1 MAGISTSAKDGTLTL
16 NKTAKSLQEIAGID
30 IFADRQTGQVKDMV
44 TILDELQAKWHTFTE
59 EEQLG
64 LANAIAGKQQASAF
78 QALMV
83 NFKTFKQMQEDFAN
97 NNHIG
102 SMTQEN
108 ERYINSLAGKLNHL
122 KEVWVSIG
130 TTIVNSDFTYSL
142 LDGVIALSEGIEK
155 VVKVI
160 DELGITFPTV
170 VTLFGALTSTLK
182 KSNSITSIV
191 DVFGG
196 INKEMTITGK
206 LTSTLSSGLSRG
218 VGLLANFVK
227 QGLLIGGVTV
237 LVSGLAKSWDY
248 FKNRLE
254 NTKKE
259 LEEVEKT
266 QIETLNA
273 NKNKLN
279 VLETTGRKYEEL
291 ANKAEKTAEEEAE
304 MLKLGNELAEVLP
317 SIKIGT
323 DEEGNAIISMTNNM
337 EGYIDSV
344 KEAINQQEKLLLGT
358 RIEQLDNNIELLK
371 KGNKEKSKVQEDY
384 NKALEKNKKNLLSI
398 LEVANES
405 EATEI
410 RDKNQEVKKLLQDR
424 LDIEAKY
431 SAEYAEKQENI
442 IKIAQETKQ
451 GIDTLW
457 KDSLDKL
464 VITEPIDLDKLKQSI
479 QDFSNALNFN
489 NLAPQDNSSIKEI
502 FREIPELVQQGSL
515 DIQSFTK
522 KLQEINNEF
531 AKDGNAKKYNSSI
544 KELAEEFSKVGNW
557 DIVAITKLF
566 DKISDSSLEGATALD
581 RFLESFGKTRK
592 DLINGDDFAKGLQAQ
607 FDNMNQWIQ
616 TILDRDVGDITVA
629 KELVFDL
636 KTDEKLPDKL
646 RGLIRRLDNLGV
658 DKEFVLTLATDIMLD
673 LQDDGFLNEFDNI
686 KLTIMEALEEVAPD
700 GVVSEEVKLQIN
712 GYLEG
717 LSNKNE
723 LKQQVKNEVKKTVD
737 EATTGATT
745 EAKVK
750 SEAKVEVTTETTID
764 VNSTENTE
772 QTKKAVEEINKGIDE
787 IENKDVN
794 LSVNKGELQGSVE
807 DFNKLIEYSSKL
819 KDGEYSITFK
829 SDSTE
834 AVNQINNLTQKI
846 NELSGS
852 IGKIG
857 SLNIVIETAQGAKN
871 VTGLK
876 TRINEYL
883 ELSKKVKTLTF
894 KTETAQASKNVTGL
908 INKINSYLSVAKK
921 VKPITFQAN
930 TAQAAKNITGLI
942 NKINSFVN
950 KYSGK
955 TFSTTLKTVQ
965 TQSKVEPK
973 LVSSTRSIS
982 SITPKV
988 NDGIQT
994 LSEAP
999 TNTTDTVSTLDSDVS
1014 IVNAPSTR
1022 ITRALSA
1029 SSALDYF
1036 KFDVNPFEDLEIA
1049 LDKITEKLDLVSK
1062 KAEDAFG
1069 EKKLRLLEEE
1079 KTLLLEQQR
1088 ILQNKTKDLLTY
1100 QNELKYSLMQQ
1111 GIKFN
1116 GDDIS
1121 NYQSKLLSLEKQIE
1135 SLNNQKDALSGEGTE
1150 SKSKAL
1156 ENQIKSLE
1164 ELKRKMEEYIDV
1176 SSDMSSV
1183 TSELYEVTQAMNQL
1197 REDTIKTKEA
1207 LYNFDIEIE
1216 IGEIQIELS
1225 KIQREL
1231 KGIDREIDNAFGQ
1244 EKIDLINKKIATI
1257 KQEQQEVHKLANQY
1271 REQAKYY
1278 GEFLNSKGFI
1288 IHPDGQIGNLEI
1300 LKGMQDS
1307 GVYETIVDYIE
1318 KYHELI
1324 NEKIPDLSEEWWNL
1338 QDSVGDCSDEI
1349 KEFEEQAKKSL
1360 ISVRDLI
1367 YDLRIDILE
1376 GQLKDIRYE
1385 QEKIDRLLDKSSSY
1399 GNQIKLHNEK
1409 LKLLEEERNK
1419 LNQIAN
1425 IYEEQANTQ
1434 KKILYDNGFKFDK
1447 EGNVTNLDHIN
1458 DFVGKE
1464 NFDEIQDALKEY
1476 VNLSSNLIPSANQDW
1491 EKMQWEIQ
1499 DTVEEIK
1506 KLQEEQRR
1514 LIEES
1519 KYKVITDSLKDLSNE
1534 YDILQKKLKHAS
1546 GTNKII
1552 LLEREI
1558 ELLKEQKKVIEEQY
1572 KFLQDKKKVLQ
1583 KDLSSLG
1590 FTFDENG
1597 DITNYV
1603 DNLTKLSENN
1613 DNFEDIQ
1620 KTLEEY
1626 FAIQDDELPKLQGEW
1641 LDYDNAIKDALKE
1654 QLNVTKDVQDKI
1666 MDIYKKQLE
1675 ERKKLI
1681 DEELDKRL
1689 DSLEK
1694 EKQAY
1699 LDYRAEADYKDDYEE
1714 QLSKVMEL
1722 QKKLEIAAKDNSLAG
1737 QKKYQDLLK
1746 ELQEA
1751 QKDLEDLVQDKIDS
1765 DIMDKFE
1772 DEADRLEDE
1781 ANDYKD
1787 NLDEEYSDEK
1797 LQELVD
1803 KVINTGIFEGID
1815 GELRNLND
1823 VIVEYIDKYEDGMSA
1838 IGNIIKD
1845 EWLTNLNVA
1854 KETMGDMVDIIDR
1867 LELNGMTN
1875 STPNLARSVSG
1886 YTNKVSDNSLNI
1898 TSPLINIEGNVD
1910 KNVMQDLEKVS
1921 KYVLNKLVNEYR

>member
-1 MAGISTSAKDGTLTL
+1 MNTTQST
-16 NKTAKSLQEIAGID
+16 TA
-30 IFADRQTGQVKDMV
+30 
-44 TILDELQAKWHTFTE
+44 
-59 EEQLG
+59 
-64 LANAIAGKQQASAF
+64 
-78 QALMV
+78 
-83 NFKTFKQMQEDFAN
+83 
-97 NNHIG
+97 
-102 SMTQEN
+102 
-108 ERYINSLAGKLNHL
+108 
-122 KEVWVSIG
+122 
-130 TTIVNSDFTYSL
+130 
-142 LDGVIALSEGIEK
+142 
-155 VVKVI
+155 
-160 DELGITFPTV
+160 
-170 VTLFGALTSTLK
+170 
-182 KSNSITSIV
+182 
-191 DVFGG
+191 
-196 INKEMTITGK
+196 K
-206 LTSTLSSGLSRG
+206 LTSTFSRG
-218 VGLLANFVK
+218 AGLITNFVK

-237 LVSGLAKSWDY
+237 LVQGLSKGWDY
-248 FKNRLE
+248 LNNNLE
-254 NTKKE
+254 NTRKE
-259 LEEVEKT
+259 LEETENA
-266 QIETLNA
+266 QIDSINVH
-273 NKNKLN
+273 KDKLN
-279 VLETTGRKYEEL
+279 VLETTGKRYEEL
-291 ANKAEKTAEEEAE
+291 ANKANRTAEEEAE
-304 MLKLGNELAEVLP
+304 MLTLGNELAEVLP
-317 SIKIGT
+317 NIKIGT
-323 DEEGNAIISMTNNM
+323 DEEGNAIISMTDNM
-337 EGYIDSV
+337 QGYIDSV
-344 KEAINQQEKLLLGT
+344 KEAIKQQELLLLGT
-358 RIEQLDNNIELLK
+358 RLEQLENNAKILSGGNLFD
-371 KGNKEKSKVQEDY
+371 KGLDE
-384 NKALEKNKKNLLSI
+384 EKNKIEKDFNLDLKNNKDELLEIVKGSAFAENKV
-398 LEVANES
+398 LEEQNEKIK
-405 EATEI
+405 T
-410 RDKNQEVKKLLQDR
+410 LLQSR
-424 LDIEAKY
+424 LDIETKA
-431 SAEYAEKQENI
+431 SAEYAKKQEEV
-442 IKIAQETKQ
+442 IKVAQENKQ
-451 GIDTLW
+451 ALDTLW
-457 KDSLDKL
+457 KESANNLVNPISEDLSKAIQSFSNSLDFSE
-464 VITEPIDLDKLKQSI
+464 INSDNLDDVKR
-479 QDFSNALNFN
+479 
-489 NLAPQDNSSIKEI
+489 I
-502 FREIPELVQQGSL
+502 FREIPQLAQDGSIDL
-515 DIQSFTK
+515 EHFTK
-522 KLQEINNEF
+522 KIQEINNEF
-531 AKDGNAKKYNSSI
+531 AKDGNTKKYNSSM
-544 KELAEEFSKVGNW
+544 KELAKELAKTTNW
-557 DIVAITKLF
+557 DVDTLVQLFTK
-566 DKISDSSLEGATALD
+566 INNSSLEGASALD
-581 RFLESFGKTRK
+581 RFLESFDRTKK
-592 DLINGDDFAKGLQAQ
+592 DIQNGDEFAKALQAQ
-607 FDNMNQWIQ
+607 FDNINKWIN
-616 TILDRDVGDITVA
+616 TLTNTDLDNIELT
-629 KELVFDL
+629 KELVVEL
-636 KTDEKLPDKL
+636 KKDEKLPQKINNL
-646 RGLIRRLDNLGV
+646 VSELENLGAS
-658 DKEFVLTLATDIMLD
+658 EPFILSIATNLLVD
-673 LQDDGFLNEFDNI
+673 LQDDGVLDSGNLESIKREIDNHLKSILGVNEYTEEI
-686 KLTIMEALEEVAPD
+686 KFKVH
-700 GVVSEEVKLQIN
+700 GF
-712 GYLEG
+712 LEG
-717 LSNKNE
+717 LSNKDE
-723 LKQQVKNEVKKTVD
+723 LKNEVKKEIDTLLKDNNVT
-737 EATTGATT
+737 EASVTT
-745 EAKVK
+745 EATVKVK
-750 SEAKVEVTTETTID
+750 EEGAKE
-764 VNSTENTE
+764 
-772 QTKKAVEEINKGIDE
+772 TKKAVDE
-787 IENKDVN
+787 VNDSVDAVNEKDVN

-807 DFNKLIEYSSKL
+807 DFNKLLEYSSKL

-829 SDSTE
+829 SDSAE
-834 AVNQINNLTQKI
+834 AVNQINDLTQKI

-973 LVSSTRSIS
+973 LVSSTRSVS
-982 SITPKV
+982 TPSAASVTPKT
-988 NDGIQT
+988 NNGIQT
-994 LSEAP
+994 LSEVP
-999 TNTTDTVSTLDSDVS
+999 TDTVSTLDSDVS

-1197 REDTIKTKEA
+1197 REDTIKAKEA

-1244 EKIDLINKKIATI
+1244 EKINLINKKIATI
-1257 KQEQQEVHKLANQY
+1257 TQEQQEVNKLGDQY
-1271 REQAKYY
+1271 REEAKYY

-1349 KEFEEQAKKSL
+1349 KEFEEEAKKSL
-1360 ISVRDLI
+1360 VSVRDLI

-1546 GTNKII
+1546 GTNKIM

-1613 DNFEDIQ
+1613 DDFEDIQ